1 MAAISNTKL
10 TDEERQKLFAHM
22 FGKVLA
28 ADLARRAAAED
39 MKAVK
44 KLAASYDKTFTA
56 QKFDHFLKC
65 HFGEDDQKPVD
76 RLKSDRENLE
86 WAGIISPTSKGD
98 LLAQVDRVD
107 GEQLIQGKGYL
118 AGLLKAPRV
127 SGYDAGHADDKLW
140 LQSYDAGRA
149 EADVGIPDIIA
160 RLEANNSK
168 EEPPAG
174 SDGKDPFENAPDGDE
189 WSKAAPSGKPN

>member
-1 MAAISNTKL
+1 MTTGSNTKL

-28 ADLARRAAAED
+28 ADIKRREASAD

-44 KLAASYDKTFTA
+44 KLAASYDKTFSA
-56 QKFDHFLKC
+56 QKFDHFLKI

-127 SGYDAGHADDKLW
+127 SGYDAGSSDDRMW
-140 LQSYDAGRA
+140 LESYDAGA
-149 EADVGIPDIIA
+149 SEADVGIPDIIA
-160 RLEANNSK
+160 RVTAAASK
-168 EEPPAG
+168 EEAP
-174 SDGKDPFENAPDGDE
+174 STEDPFPE
-189 WSKAAPSGKPN
+189 AAE